1 MKPLHILSIDGDPE
15 RQQQIS
21 AVLREAGYQVTAQ
34 TGPLST
40 DNLTLSRY
48 SLLLLDLSLSSLD
61 ISAIAQALGVAGVAP
76 DSLAAAERRHVTS
89 VLRHTGGN
97 KRRAALLLGISRS
110 TLLNKV
116 RRYGLTD
123 D

>member
-15 RQQQIS
+15 RQDEIS
-21 AVLREAGYQVTAQ
+21 AVLRQAGYQVAAQ
-34 TGPLST
+34 TRSPST
-40 DNLTLSRY
+40 DSFGFSRY
-48 SLLLLDLSLSSLD
+48 DLLLLDLNLSGLD
-61 ISAIAQALGVAGVAP
+61 VSAIAQALQVAGVAP
-76 DSLAAAERRHVTS
+76 ESLEAAERRHLAS

-97 KRRAALLLGISRS
+97 KRQAALLLGISRS

-123 D
+123 Q